1 MQGLVIFDVDGTL
14 ARTSQVDD
22 DCWLQAAKDILGL
35 DDMETDWGAYE
46 HSTDEAIASQL
57 IRDRTDFADNH
68 ETIER
73 VRRRHDELTHAA
85 VDADPSLFQAT
96 PGAEGVFDRLAEDGW
111 ASAIATGG
119 WKGTATLKLVRAGID
134 IEGVPAAFAQ
144 DARPREDLI
153 RLARDRAQATH
164 GVAFERVVYVGDGA
178 WDVRASALLGIGF
191 VGIAED
197 TRRDWLIEQGAGIV
211 LPDFSDHQAFLAAV
225 MAD

>member
-35 DDMETDWGAYE
+35 ADMETDWGAYE

-57 IRDRTDFADNH
+57 IRDRTDLADNH

-134 IEGVPAAFAQ
+134 LEGVPAAFAQ
-144 DARPREDLI
+144 DARPRE
-153 RLARDRAQATH
+153 TS
-164 GVAFERVVYVGDGA
+164 Y
-178 WDVRASALLGIGF
+178 ALLGI
-191 VGIAED
+191 EL
-197 TRRDWLIEQGAGIV
+197 RRRMESLSSVWSTWAMVHGMCELRPCSA
-211 LPDFSDHQAFLAAV
+211 
-225 MAD
+225 